1 MSRYSFSGHESFTC
15 KSLWLKKGYDYLL
28 AGLRFTDENAVV
40 ELGVGKNMV
49 ASIRYWL
56 RAFGLTHDDRL
67 QPIARYIFDT
77 EAGCDPF
84 AEDETTLWVLH
95 FLLVWQGT
103 ASIYSLLFE
112 HMQRERRQ
120 FTKTDL
126 ENFIRRKC
134 SVPEQK
140 NVFNLN
146 TVRKDMGVLLRNYV
160 APGDLKSI
168 EDFSSLLIGLNLIV
182 HQGGE
187 RYAFRSVR
195 QTELR
200 KEVVLFAML
209 RMKGDDNTLSL
220 DHLQRLALIFCLPL
234 TELIE
239 TVRLLAEAYPDLLV
253 YSDNSGIKNVQ
264 FLQNRP
270 SIEALDYYYRML

>member
-1 MSRYSFSGHESFTC
+1 M
-15 KSLWLKKGYDYLL
+15 KKGYDYLL

-146 TVRKDMGVLLRNYV
+146 TVRKDIGVLIRNYV

-195 QTELR
+195 QADLR